1 MSPEEIQNKI
11 DDLQNQIDVLKR
23 DMISLTQKQKIR
35 LDNALQDTKTYYVV
49 PGATG
54 PTGPSTIKL
63 TFKDGVL
70 TSEV

>member
-1 MSPEEIQNKI
+1 MTLEEAEQAVNN
-11 DDLQNQIDVLKR
+11 LQNQIDELKEALPLSYR
-23 DMISLTQKQKIR
+23 QKLR
-35 LDNALQDTKTYYVV
+35 LDNALQDEKTYYVV